1 MSDRIGRD
9 NGQVS
14 ARQFMIL
21 VILCTVGDSILI
33 LPTIIAANS
42 MQDAWITMLISCLIG
57 LGIGAFYGLLIKRMK
72 GASLTAFVQQTLGK
86 AVGGIIC
93 LLFIVYY
100 IYLHI
105 TLTSEMTQFITTQL
119 MPETPANAVFILF
132 LTVVIIAYRLGV
144 ETFARM
150 GEILFPFFMLF
161 FMFMV
166 VFLLP
171 QADVAKME
179 PILAEGFTP
188 IWRGLPLTTAVPF
201 METIII
207 LAVAPHL
214 RGNKTALK
222 PLLKGLVIGGL
233 ILFIT
238 VLLCV
243 FVLGSSLM
251 ETKYYPTF
259 ILAQKIMVG
268 SFLERMEAILTF
280 MWITTVYFK
289 TLLIFFAIIKSIEQ
303 LFRLKESKMLTIPV
317 AMILLVGSVVSTP
330 NIVVYNNLIKY
341 YWAPYDIT
349 MCLVLPIL
357 LMGLSSIRGKGKGK
371 PKPDLTTTKSEQ
383 SGHS

>member
-1 MSDRIGRD
+1 MSDRITRD
-9 NGQVS
+9 NGQIS

-42 MQDAWITMLISCLIG
+42 KQDAWITMLISCLIG
-57 LGIGAFYGLLIKRMK
+57 IGIGTLYGLMIKKMQ
-72 GASLTAFVQQTLGK
+72 GASLTAFMQQTLGR
-86 AVGGIIC
+86 AVGGFIC
-93 LLFIVYY
+93 LLFIVYF

-119 MPETPANAVFILF
+119 MPETPGNAVLILF
-132 LTVVIIAYRLGV
+132 LTVVIIAYRLGL

-171 QADVAKME
+171 QIDASKMQ
-179 PILAEGFTP
+179 PILAEGFSP
-188 IWRGLPLTTAVPF
+188 IWSGLPITTAVPF

-207 LAVAPHL
+207 LAVVPHL
-214 RGNKTALK
+214 KGNKSALK
-222 PLLKGLVIGGL
+222 PLLKGLAIGGL

-238 VLLCV
+238 VLFCV
-243 FVLGSSLM
+243 LVLGSSLM

-259 ILAQKIMVG
+259 ILAQKITVG

-303 LFRLKESKMLTIPV
+303 LFRLKKSNMLTIPL
-317 AMILLVGSVVSTP
+317 AMILLVGSVISTP
-330 NIVVYNNLIKY
+330 NIVVYNNQIKF

-357 LMGLSSIRGKGKGK
+357 LMGLSSMRGNGKRK
-371 PKPDLTTTKSEQ
+371 PNPTTTKSEQ
-383 SGHS
+383 SGHN

>member
-1 MSDRIGRD
+1 MSDRIASD
-9 NGQVS
+9 NGQIS
-14 ARQFMIL
+14 TRQFMIL

-33 LPTIIAANS
+33 LPTIIAAYS
-42 MQDAWITMLISCLIG
+42 MQNAWITMLFSCLIG
-57 LGIGAFYGLLIKRMK
+57 LGIGTLYGLMIKKMQ
-72 GASLTAFVQQTLGK
+72 GGSLTAFVQQTFGK
-86 AVGGIIC
+86 TIGAIAC
-93 LLFIVYY
+93 LLFIVYF

-150 GEILFPFFMLF
+150 GEILFPFFILF

-171 QADVAKME
+171 QVDAAKMQ
-179 PILAEGFTP
+179 PVLAEGFSP
-188 IWRGLPLTTAVPF
+188 VWRGLPITTAVPF
-201 METIII
+201 METLVI
-207 LAVAPHL
+207 LATVPHL
-214 RGNKTALK
+214 KGNKAALK
-222 PLLKGLVIGGL
+222 PLLKGLAIGGL

-243 FVLGSSLM
+243 LVLGSSLM

-259 ILAQKIMVG
+259 ILAQKITVG
-268 SFLERMEAILTF
+268 NFLERIEAILAF

-303 LFRLKESKMLTIPV
+303 LFRLKESNMLTIPLG
-317 AMILLVGSVVSTP
+317 MILLVGSVIGTP
-330 NIVVYNNLIKY
+330 NIVVYNDLIKF

-349 MCLVLPIL
+349 MCLVLPLL
-357 LMGLSSIRGKGKGK
+357 LMGWSSIRGEGK
-371 PKPDLTTTKSEQ
+371 PKPNLAATPKSEQ